1 VIEVSK
7 LSMQYPG
14 GHTALRAISFSLSA
28 GTIGLV
34 GPNGAGKTTLL
45 RILATMLQPTGGSA
59 RVFGMDVTAPR
70 QQQSIRDLLGYL
82 PQETACHARLSV
94 EQNLDYFALA
104 KGLREKRERMQA
116 IDRVLDHTGLT
127 ANRRQRADTLSG
139 GMRRRLGI
147 AIMLLN
153 SPRLIIVDEPTA
165 GLDPAE
171 RVRFRNVLADLSG
184 DRIVLLSTHIVQ
196 DIEAIAAEVIL
207 LNTGTIAF
215 HGPVGSF
222 IEAARGKTWLVPY
235 RGAASRPEA
244 DALLLGLQMVDGC
257 LMQRIAAEEAPA
269 DGQPASPTLEDAYL
283 YMTQIARQ

>member
-1 VIEVSK
+1 
-7 LSMQYPG
+7 M
-14 GHTALRAISFSLSA
+14 
-28 GTIGLV
+28 
-34 GPNGAGKTTLL
+34 NTLL

-59 RVFGMDVTAPR
+59 HVFGIDVTAPR

-104 KGLREKRERMQA
+104 KGLREKKARVHA
-116 IDRVLDHTGLT
+116 IDSALDQTGLT

-196 DIEAIAAEVIL
+196 DIEAIAGEVIL
-207 LNTGTIAF
+207 LSSGAITF
-215 HGPVGSF
+215 HGQVGSL

-235 RGAASRPEA
+235 QGAASRPQD

-257 LMQRIAAEEAPA
+257 LMQRIAAENAPA
-269 DGQPASPTLEDAYL
+269 QGKSTSPTLEDAYL
-283 YMTQIARQ
+283 YMTQVAPQ